1 MGFPVPGVRR
11 TRSWAGFLRWPQT
24 SPSRRLRRLPMGIS
38 RSGRRRRP
46 RSRSTCDHVRFR
58 ISPGCIWSFQPI
70 QRASPTTELPS
81 CWTIRQ
87 RRYSL
92 SGGSSGAALWRS

>member
-1 MGFPVPGVRR
+1 ME
-11 TRSWAGFLRWPQT
+11 T
-24 SPSRRLRRLPMGIS
+24 I
-38 RSGRRRRP
+38 RSGRRMRFW
-46 RSRSTCDHVRFR
+46 SKSTCPQVREA